1 MCSCYARTIV
11 GMVRKIDKTLLYC
24 LVFLICSIIGYL
36 IYPFYNLLSIYLVSV
51 LIVYLCSIFS
61 NDNTK
66 FHKYALIL
74 LILFF
79 VGHIMGLGAA
89 LVWSIYVLMEYDF
102 SYLRS
107 SHGHEYPL
115 MMFIATC
122 TIFCLTSIYICYL
135 NVSKANLHVKEK
147 KKKGGRPKDYGSVI
161 DSNEGSG
168 LTKNKMSND
177 MINMIDHRESVF
189 NSDASLL
196 SSKYQTTTV

>member
-1 MCSCYARTIV
+1 MCSCYTRIIC
-11 GMVRKIDKTLLYC
+11 GMVRKIEKTLFYC

-36 IYPFYNLLSIYLVSV
+36 IYPFYNLLSIYIVLVLMV
-51 LIVYLCSIFS
+51 FLCSTFS
-61 NDNTK
+61 KDNTK
-66 FHKYALIL
+66 FQKYALIL

-79 VGHIMGLGAA
+79 VAHIMGLGAA

-107 SHGHEYPL
+107 SHGHGYPL
-115 MMFIATC
+115 TMFIATC

-135 NVSKANLHVKEK
+135 NVIQADVK
-147 KKKGGRPKDYGSVI
+147 KKIKKQEKTTDYGSGRKMNKGTGLVGNNI
-161 DSNEGSG
+161 NNERI
-168 LTKNKMSND
+168 D
-177 MINMIDHRESVF
+177 MIELRDTLC